1 MCMNYLNLSRA
12 WSWSIYMFC
21 ISCPSTNQLLVITQE
36 YKRVEFHSI
45 HLFCNKVLNR
55 IKPVHVTAQQ
65 ARYRSLLNMSFFDRK
80 YWSVWSITWRQ
91 GVTNLGGPI
100 LANNLCR
107 SASPPDQVN
116 NALVILAYNN
126 HSARGQHRVNWQEVH
141 CVFTLRDPELNSTS
155 EQICN
160 RVRNL
165 QRKNPNLLI

>member
-1 MCMNYLNLSRA
+1 MM
-12 WSWSIYMFC
+12 
-21 ISCPSTNQLLVITQE
+21 VIQNNH
-36 YKRVEFHSI
+36 KDHNNSN
-45 HLFCNKVLNR
+45 H
-55 IKPVHVTAQQ
+55 
-65 ARYRSLLNMSFFDRK
+65 
-80 YWSVWSITWRQ
+80 
-91 GVTNLGGPI
+91 
-100 LANNLCR
+100 NNLCR

-126 HSARGQHRVNWQEVH
+126 HSARGQYRVNWQEVH